1 MHAMKSLNYRK
12 RNPRFPNKDSKMRY
26 NEVDIRLFIIL
37 FSREVFNLNKPV
49 LSAHFES
56 RTPSDVRLAQMKYAE
71 RKVKPEAV
79 LNVGIGNVSL
89 PTNPAMMNR
98 MFNLNAP
105 DSPFNTGVI
114 RYTATGGF
122 DETKDAFINIL
133 NAQGFDTSKLQVT
146 VTDGGS
152 TAMELLIV
160 GVCGPAGTGESP
172 LMMIDPAYTNYLS
185 FAERLGRKTV
195 TVKRKMGTDGKFD
208 LPELSVIE
216 DVIRESKPSAL
227 LVIPYDNPTGQL
239 YDMDTMKA
247 LAQLCVKYNLW
258 MVSDEAYRELFYA
271 EGKELVSIWGLTDK
285 EVPGIEGR
293 RISIETAS
301 KVWNACG
308 LRIGAIVTD
317 SPEFSN
323 RCQAEYTAN
332 LCANAIGQYI
342 FGALAHESKESINNW
357 CKDLRNYYGG
367 TIKNVSAR
375 FKELQ
380 PGLIIS
386 SPDASIYSVIDVRD
400 VVKPGFDSID
410 FTLFCAGEGVVDL
423 DGVQTTLLCAPM
435 KGFYDIPKGE
445 DNPGATQFRISYVES
460 PEKMMTVP
468 DLFVDLLSQYEAKR
482 S

>member
-1 MHAMKSLNYRK
+1 MS
-12 RNPRFPNKDSKMRY
+12 
-26 NEVDIRLFIIL
+26 
-37 FSREVFNLNKPV
+37 KPV

-79 LNVGIGNVSL
+79 INVGIGNVSL

-98 MFNLNAP
+98 MFNLDAP
-105 DSPFNTGVI
+105 ESPFNKGVI

-122 DETKDAFINIL
+122 DETKEAFKNIL
-133 NAQGFDTSKLQVT
+133 KCQGYDTSKLHVT

-152 TAMELLIV
+152 TGMELLVI
-160 GVCGPAGTGESP
+160 GVCGPAGTAEKP
-172 LMMIDPAYTNYLS
+172 LMMIDPAYTNYIS

-195 TVKRKMGTDGKFD
+195 TIKRHLNEDGKFS
-208 LPELSVIE
+208 LPELDKIE
-216 DVIRESKPSAL
+216 EAIKANNPGAL

-239 YDMDTMKA
+239 YDKKTLIG
-247 LAQLCVKYNLW
+247 LAELCVKYNLW
-258 MVSDEAYRELFYA
+258 MVSDEAYRELFYV
-271 EGKELVSIWGLTDK
+271 EGAELVSIWGITDK

-308 LRIGAIVTD
+308 LRIGAVITD
-317 SPEFSN
+317 SPEFDN

-342 FGALAHESKESINNW
+342 FGALAHEKEEQIVEW
-357 CKDLRNYYGG
+357 CKGLRDYYGD
-367 TIKNVSAR
+367 TIKKVSAKL
-375 FKELQ
+375 KELE
-380 PGLIIS
+380 PKLVVS
-386 SPDASIYSVIDVRD
+386 SPDASIYTVIDVRN
-400 VVKPGFDSID
+400 VVKPGFDSIK
-410 FTLFCAGEGVVDL
+410 FTLYCAGEGAVDM

-445 DNPGATQFRISYVES
+445 NNPGDTQFRISYVET
-460 PEKMMTVP
+460 PENMMKVP
-468 DLFVDLLSQYEAKR
+468 NLFVKLLHQYEANR
-482 S
+482 